1 MRQFIVS
8 SVPDKN
14 GIISV
19 SGKDFRYLRQVLRVK
34 IGDMINVRLSDGTL
48 SNTTVCNILENQK
61 QIQLQ
66 ICQKG
71 SADESVTR
79 GVQAE
84 QIVSSNSSIEYW
96 LFQFIPKAS
105 KMEQIIR
112 QATECGIKNIVPVI
126 GEYSQK
132 NNVLAMESSKKDR
145 FLRIVREARQQS
157 GSPVET
163 TILDAVSLK
172 EAISLWNEET
182 LDDGEKAAVV
192 LWECCEQTKT
202 VHEVLSKSDIKKVA
216 IVIGSEGGI
225 SPSEIQELSLNG
237 FIPIHFDTNILRCET
252 AALYG
257 IAAVQC
263 ALLENKKWEL
273 LYLSHLLLLL
283 QFFV

>member
-34 IGDMINVRLSDGTL
+34 IGDMINVRLPDGTL

-84 QIVSSNSSIEYW
+84 QISSANASIEYW

-182 LDDGEKAAVV
+182 LADGEKAAVV

-225 SPSEIQELSLNG
+225 SPSEIKELSLNG

-263 ALLENKKWEL
+263 ALLENKKWE
-273 LYLSHLLLLL
+273 
-283 QFFV
+283 FKE

>member
-84 QIVSSNSSIEYW
+84 QIVSSNASIEYW
-96 LFQFIPKAS
+96 LLQFIPKAS

-182 LDDGEKAAVV
+182 LADGEKAAVV

-225 SPSEIQELSLNG
+225 SPSEIQELSLNE

-263 ALLENKKWEL
+263 ALLENKKWE
-273 LYLSHLLLLL
+273 
-283 QFFV
+283 FKE

>member
-19 SGKDFRYLRQVLRVK
+19 IGKDFRYLRQVLRVK
-34 IGDMINVRLSDGTL
+34 IGDMINVRLPDGTL

-71 SADESVTR
+71 SDEESVTR

-84 QIVSSNSSIEYW
+84 QISSANASIEYW
-96 LFQFIPKAS
+96 LLQFIPKAS

-132 NNVLAMESSKKDR
+132 NNVLAIESSKKDR

-182 LDDGEKAAVV
+182 LAHGEKAAVV

-225 SPSEIQELSLNG
+225 SPSEIQELSLNE

-263 ALLENKKWEL
+263 ALLENKKWE
-273 LYLSHLLLLL
+273 
-283 QFFV
+283 FKE

>member
-34 IGDMINVRLSDGTL
+34 IGDMINVRLLDGTL

-84 QIVSSNSSIEYW
+84 QISSANASIEYW

-163 TILDAVSLK
+163 TILDAVTLK

-182 LDDGEKAAVV
+182 LADGEKAAVV

-263 ALLENKKWEL
+263 ALLENKKWE
-273 LYLSHLLLLL
+273 
-283 QFFV
+283 FKE

>member
-71 SADESVTR
+71 STDESVTR

-84 QIVSSNSSIEYW
+84 QISSANASIEYW
-96 LFQFIPKAS
+96 LLQFIPKAS

-182 LDDGEKAAVV
+182 LADGEKAAVV

-263 ALLENKKWEL
+263 ALLENKKWE
-273 LYLSHLLLLL
+273 
-283 QFFV
+283 FKE

>member
-182 LDDGEKAAVV
+182 LADGEKAAVV

-273 LYLSHLLLLL
+273 KE
-283 QFFV
+283 

>member
-34 IGDMINVRLSDGTL
+34 IGDMINVRLPDGTL

-71 SADESVTR
+71 SDDESVTR

-182 LDDGEKAAVV
+182 LADGEKAAVV

-263 ALLENKKWEL
+263 ALLENKKWE
-273 LYLSHLLLLL
+273 
-283 QFFV
+283 FKE

>member
-84 QIVSSNSSIEYW
+84 QISSANASIEYW

-112 QATECGIKNIVPVI
+112 QATECGIKNIVLVI

-172 EAISLWNEET
+172 EAISLWNGET
-182 LDDGEKAAVV
+182 LADGEKAAVV

-263 ALLENKKWEL
+263 ALLENKKWE
-273 LYLSHLLLLL
+273 
-283 QFFV
+283 FKE

>member
-84 QIVSSNSSIEYW
+84 QISSANASIEYW
-96 LFQFIPKAS
+96 LLQFIPKAS

-182 LDDGEKAAVV
+182 LADGEKAAVV

-216 IVIGSEGGI
+216 IVIGREGGI

-263 ALLENKKWEL
+263 ALLENKKWEFV
-273 LYLSHLLLLL
+273 
-283 QFFV
+283 QF

>member
-79 GVQAE
+79 GVQAG
-84 QIVSSNSSIEYW
+84 QISSANAPIEYW

-172 EAISLWNEET
+172 EAIFLWNEET
-182 LDDGEKAAVV
+182 LADGEKAAVV

-263 ALLENKKWEL
+263 ALLENKKWE
-273 LYLSHLLLLL
+273 
-283 QFFV
+283 FKE

>member
-84 QIVSSNSSIEYW
+84 QISSANASIEYW
-96 LFQFIPKAS
+96 LLQFIPKAS

-172 EAISLWNEET
+172 EVISLWNEET
-182 LDDGEKAAVV
+182 LADGEKAAVV

-263 ALLENKKWEL
+263 ALLENKKWE
-273 LYLSHLLLLL
+273 
-283 QFFV
+283 FKE

>member
-84 QIVSSNSSIEYW
+84 QISSANASIEYW
-96 LFQFIPKAS
+96 LLQFIPKAS

-172 EAISLWNEET
+172 EAISLWNETT
-182 LDDGEKAAVV
+182 LADGEKVAVV

-263 ALLENKKWEL
+263 ALLENKKWE
-273 LYLSHLLLLL
+273 
-283 QFFV
+283 FKE

>member
-71 SADESVTR
+71 SNDESVIR

-112 QATECGIKNIVPVI
+112 QVTECGIKNIVPVI

-182 LDDGEKAAVV
+182 LADGEKAAVV

-263 ALLENKKWEL
+263 ALLENKKWE
-273 LYLSHLLLLL
+273 
-283 QFFV
+283 FKE

>member
-34 IGDMINVRLSDGTL
+34 IGDMINVRLPDGTL

-84 QIVSSNSSIEYW
+84 QISSANASIEYW

-182 LDDGEKAAVV
+182 LADGEKAAVV

-216 IVIGSEGGI
+216 IVVGSEGGI

-263 ALLENKKWEL
+263 ALLENKKWE
-273 LYLSHLLLLL
+273 
-283 QFFV
+283 FKE

>member
-19 SGKDFRYLRQVLRVK
+19 IGKDFRYLRQVLRVK
-34 IGDMINVRLSDGTL
+34 IGDMINVRLPDGTL

-71 SADESVTR
+71 SDDESVTR

-84 QIVSSNSSIEYW
+84 QISSANASIEYW

-182 LDDGEKAAVV
+182 LADGEKAAVV

-263 ALLENKKWEL
+263 ALLENKKWE
-273 LYLSHLLLLL
+273 
-283 QFFV
+283 FKE

>member
-84 QIVSSNSSIEYW
+84 QISSANASIEYW

-172 EAISLWNEET
+172 EAISLWNGET
-182 LDDGEKAAVV
+182 LADGEKAAVV

-263 ALLENKKWEL
+263 ALLENKKWE
-273 LYLSHLLLLL
+273 
-283 QFFV
+283 FKE

>member
-34 IGDMINVRLSDGTL
+34 IGDMISVRLPDGTL

-96 LFQFIPKAS
+96 LLQFIPKAS

-182 LDDGEKAAVV
+182 LADGEKAAVV

-263 ALLENKKWEL
+263 ALLENKKWE
-273 LYLSHLLLLL
+273 
-283 QFFV
+283 FKE

>member
-66 ICQKG
+66 ICQRG
-71 SADESVTR
+71 SDDESVTR

-182 LDDGEKAAVV
+182 LADGEKAAVV

-263 ALLENKKWEL
+263 ALLENKKWE
-273 LYLSHLLLLL
+273 
-283 QFFV
+283 FKE

>member
-84 QIVSSNSSIEYW
+84 QISSANASIEYW
-96 LFQFIPKAS
+96 LFQFIPRAS

-163 TILDAVSLK
+163 TILDTVSLK

-216 IVIGSEGGI
+216 IVVGSEGGI

-237 FIPIHFDTNILRCET
+237 FVPIHFDTNILRCET
-252 AALYG
+252 ATLYG

-263 ALLENKKWEL
+263 TLLENKKWE
-273 LYLSHLLLLL
+273 
-283 QFFV
+283 FKE

>member
-84 QIVSSNSSIEYW
+84 QISSANASIEYW

-182 LDDGEKAAVV
+182 LADGEKVAVV

-263 ALLENKKWEL
+263 ALLENKKWE
-273 LYLSHLLLLL
+273 
-283 QFFV
+283 FKE

>member
-216 IVIGSEGGI
+216 IVVGSEGGI

-263 ALLENKKWEL
+263 ALLENKKWE
-273 LYLSHLLLLL
+273 
-283 QFFV
+283 FKE

>member
-34 IGDMINVRLSDGTL
+34 IGDMRNVRLPDGTL

-182 LDDGEKAAVV
+182 LADGEKAAVV

-263 ALLENKKWEL
+263 ALLENKKWE
-273 LYLSHLLLLL
+273 
-283 QFFV
+283 FKE

>member
-84 QIVSSNSSIEYW
+84 QISSANSSIEYW

-182 LDDGEKAAVV
+182 LADGEKAAVV

-263 ALLENKKWEL
+263 ALLENKKWE
-273 LYLSHLLLLL
+273 
-283 QFFV
+283 FKE